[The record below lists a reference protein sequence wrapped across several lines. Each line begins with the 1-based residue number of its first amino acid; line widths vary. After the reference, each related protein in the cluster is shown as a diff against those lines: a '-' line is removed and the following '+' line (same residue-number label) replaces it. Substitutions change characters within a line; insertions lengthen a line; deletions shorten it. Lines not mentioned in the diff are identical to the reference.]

1 MLDSNFMLGDG
12 VWEGIRLH
20 KGVLTAGHEHITRLF
35 EGSKSLDMD
44 LQVREC
50 RAYNIRLFFEQIDTK
65 SRQNFA
71 LVFFCL
77 IDTEVMSIPR
87 FDNCALVLP
96 FDRN

>member
-1 MLDSNFMLGDG
+1 MLGDG

-20 KGVLTAGHEHITRLF
+20 KGVLTAGREHITRLF

-50 RAYNIRLFFEQIDTK
+50 RAYSIRLFFFKKPTQKVDKI
-65 SRQNFA
+65 
-71 LVFFCL
+71 LHCL

-87 FDNCALVLP
+87 FDDCASVFP

>member
-1 MLDSNFMLGDG
+1 MLGDG

-50 RAYNIRLFFEQIDTK
+50 RACDIRLLFLAEFRATPTAI
-65 SRQNFA
+65 FA
-71 LVFFCL
+71 GF
-77 IDTEVMSIPR
+77 P
-87 FDNCALVLP
+87 
-96 FDRN
+96 